1 MPAKARRRKV
11 IAQRATLGLSS
22 HALLEFQKK
31 ILERMRE
38 KKIMWAEAEKEI
50 LEEMK
55 KLQK

>member
-11 IAQRATLGLSS
+11 MERKVTLGLSS
-22 HALLEFQKK
+22 HALIEFQKK

-55 KLQK
+55 RLQK